1 MKSRALLVFVAAVA
15 VIVAGMVASPALAQG
30 PKDAGINKPATF
42 KPPILDNVGFDQKL
56 GQKIP
61 LDLTFRDEAWR
72 NVKLSDY
79 FSEGKP
85 VILVLAYYHCKN
97 LCPAVID
104 ELHGKLLE
112 VPLVPNKDY
121 TVLTVS
127 IDPRETPRDAMD
139 SRKVFMMRS
148 ARQELDEALHF
159 LTGDQASIDALA
171 DAVGFRYAYDEA
183 NQEYAHP
190 AGVMV
195 LTPDGTI
202 SRYLFGT
209 AYNDQD
215 LRLAVVDSSQGKVGS
230 FTDRILLFC
239 YHYDPA
245 AGRYS
250 SIALQAMRIG
260 GAVTVL
266 LLGGAVGILLI
277 REKRRHPVVV
287 DYTETAEDI
296 TEDNE
301 A

>member
-1 MKSRALLVFVAAVA
+1 MKFRVLLVFVAAV
-15 VIVAGMVASPALAQG
+15 VVALGMLVLPALADEPVG
-30 PKDAGINKPATF
+30 KPVGQSATF
-42 KPPILDNVGFDQKL
+42 KPPILDSVGFDQKL
-56 GQKIP
+56 GQKVP

-79 FSEGKP
+79 FADGKP

-104 ELHGKLLE
+104 ELHGHLLE
-112 VPLVPNKDY
+112 VPLKPGQDY
-121 TVLTVS
+121 QVVTVS
-127 IDPRETPRDAMD
+127 IDPRETPREAMD
-139 SRKVFMMRS
+139 SRKVFTMRS
-148 ARQELDEALHF
+148 SRQELDEALHF

-171 DAVGFRYAYDEA
+171 NAVGFRYAYDEA

-209 AYNDQD
+209 GYNDQD
-215 LRLAVVDSSQGKVGS
+215 LRLALVDSGQGKVGNL
-230 FTDRILLFC
+230 TDRILLYC

-260 GAVTVL
+260 GAVSVL

-277 REKRRHPVVV
+277 REKRRHPHLV
-287 DYTETAEDI
+287 DVAETEQDIPED
-296 TEDNE
+296 EE

>member
-1 MKSRALLVFVAAVA
+1 MKFRVLLVFMAAL
-15 VIVAGMVASPALAQG
+15 IVTMGMAALPAMADEPVG
-30 PKDAGINKPATF
+30 KPIGQSATF
-42 KPPILDNVGFDQKL
+42 KPPILDKVGFDQKL
-56 GQKIP
+56 GQKLP

-79 FSEGKP
+79 FADGKP

-104 ELHGKLLE
+104 ELHGHLLE
-112 VPLVPNKDY
+112 LPLTAGKDY
-121 TVLTVS
+121 QVVTVS

-139 SRKVFMMRS
+139 SRKMFLMRS
-148 ARQELDEALHF
+148 ARQELDEALRF

-171 DAVGFRYAYDEA
+171 DAVGFRYTYDEV

-190 AGVMV
+190 AGVMI

-209 AYNDQD
+209 GYNDQD
-215 LRLAVVDSSQGKVGS
+215 LRLALVDSSEGKVGS
-230 FTDRILLFC
+230 LTDRILLYC
-239 YHYDPA
+239 YHYDPS

-250 SIALQAMRIG
+250 SIALEAMRIG
-260 GAVTVL
+260 GAISVV

-277 REKRRHPVVV
+277 REKRRHPHLV
-287 DYTETAEDI
+287 DVAETEQDIPED
-296 TEDNE
+296 EE

>member
-1 MKSRALLVFVAAVA
+1 MKSRVLLVFLAAVA
-15 VIVAGMVASPALAQG
+15 MVVVGMAAAPALAQG
-30 PKDAGINKPATF
+30 PKDAGVGQAATF

-79 FSEGKP
+79 FNEGKP

-112 VPLVPNKDY
+112 VPLAANKDY

-171 DAVGFRYAYDEA
+171 DAVGFRYAFDEA
-183 NQEYAHP
+183 SQEFAHP

-215 LRLAVVDSSQGKVGS
+215 LRLAIVDSSQGKVGNL
-230 FTDRILLFC
+230 TDRILLYC
-239 YHYDPA
+239 YHYDPS

-260 GAVTVL
+260 GGVSVL
-266 LLGGAVGILLI
+266 LLGGAIGILLI
-277 REKRRHPVVV
+277 RERKRHPVVV
-287 DYTETAEDI
+287 DNTETEPDATD
-296 TEDNE
+296 DNE

>member
-1 MKSRALLVFVAAVA
+1 MKSRWLLVFLAAFA
-15 VIVAGMVASPALAQG
+15 VVWAEMAAAPALAQG
-30 PKDAGINKPATF
+30 PKDADIGKAAVF

-56 GQKIP
+56 GQQIP

-79 FSEGKP
+79 FNEGKP

-112 VPLVPNKDY
+112 VPLAANKDY

-171 DAVGFRYAYDEA
+171 DAVGFRYAFDEA
-183 NQEYAHP
+183 SQEFAHP

-215 LRLAVVDSSQGKVGS
+215 LRLAIVDSSQGKVGNL
-230 FTDRILLFC
+230 TDRILLYC
-239 YHYDPA
+239 YHYDPS

-260 GAVTVL
+260 GGVSVL
-266 LLGGAVGILLI
+266 LLGGAIGILLI
-277 REKRRHPVVV
+277 RERKRHPVVV
-287 DYTETAEDI
+287 DNTETEPDATD
-296 TEDNE
+296 DNE